1 MLTFF
6 KELRRKSRD
15 RSDDTLAFPRSFQKN
30 EAKKIKNLLTNLCV
44 KRKFNT
50 TVIVGGKDAPTC
62 KFESNPYR
70 RQPPTVTLV
79 VGHMWGKRV
88 WDNIYTSMENQR
100 LTNTDYII
108 LSAVEYRT
116 NVRHVRLFEATAYG
130 IKEKEKVNGCIRDP
144 IVVWKEQ
151 NTLVDGH
158 NRVKIANELGIPCP
172 QIDKSF
178 ADEAEVKTWI
188 IRNQLGRRNLTPS
201 RFEYYIGK
209 LYNEQKAETVEEKQ
223 SGGGNVAEKLAT
235 EFEISEKSVR
245 RYGTNAKGIDIIE
258 RVKGKLEKNKQL
270 SSKPTYTGEEVAVI
284 SQAPNITV
292 AAKTIRNIDDYKKQ
306 KVEKK
311 KEDKA
316 VAAAVAEKQA
326 FYAVT
331 LCQPAFRI
339 FNFDRTEAA
348 IRQEL
353 CLLHDRA
360 G

>member
-1 MLTFF
+1 MA
-6 KELRRKSRD
+6 E
-15 RSDDTLAFPRSFQKN
+15 
-30 EAKKIKNLLTNLCV
+30 
-44 KRKFNT
+44 
-50 TVIVGGKDAPTC
+50 G
-62 KFESNPYR
+62 
-70 RQPPTVTLV
+70 
-79 VGHMWGKRV
+79 
-88 WDNIYTSMENQR
+88 
-100 LTNTDYII
+100 
-108 LSAVEYRT
+108 
-116 NVRHVRLFEATAYG
+116 
-130 IKEKEKVNGCIRDP
+130 IRDP

-331 LCQPAFRI
+331 LCQPAFEASGFSISTEPKPPFDKNSACYMIVPDEYLVEGIDLINKWGLNYEATFI
-339 FNFDRTEAA
+339 FYSSSKPYDGGFSKIVHTNVILATKGQITGPKMGQEAA
-348 IRQEL
+348 SVTLNNGALGPAVIKLIDSYHNSSIKKLDMRRDAKANGNWEVIQK
-353 CLLHDRA
+353 
-360 G
+360 